1 MTKIIKYASNIGAR
15 CRSPSLMSGKSRIR
29 ERIITDIVKTA
40 DGPEVFKVEA
50 ASRACGSSA
59 TKFYTGNNR
68 ERRRVIS
75 AL

>member
-1 MTKIIKYASNIGAR
+1 MTDSIRNASNDGAR
-15 CRSPSLMSGKSRIR
+15 CRSPSQMVQMKTIMRILFVVYMTVN
-29 ERIITDIVKTA
+29 RIIIEMVETA
-40 DGPEVFKVEA
+40 R
-50 ASRACGSSA
+50 RAYGSSA